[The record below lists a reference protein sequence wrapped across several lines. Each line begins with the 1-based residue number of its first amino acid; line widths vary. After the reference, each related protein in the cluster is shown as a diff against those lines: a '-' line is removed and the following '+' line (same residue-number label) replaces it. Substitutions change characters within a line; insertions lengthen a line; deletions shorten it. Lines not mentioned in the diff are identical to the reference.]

1 MRKYCTEDKT
11 LCCRLQIKAVD
22 NGRPQLK
29 ETCRVL
35 FTVVER
41 PLQSPSRPRFEDGA
55 RRVTVMES
63 DQVGHMVALV
73 SANDADGDKIWYS
86 IIGKCRL
93 SASANLRCEFAL
105 RWIRERMQVSVVCSL
120 SKQAAKRVSFA
131 CIVSGETFSQ
141 RDQSVHV

>member
-1 MRKYCTEDKT
+1 MSGRYASYWNAFLLLKNFWDIFFFKKNLTNQHVCF
-11 LCCRLQIKAVD
+11 QIKAVD

-41 PLQSPSRPRFEDGA
+41 PLQSPSRPRFADGA

-73 SANDADGDKIWYS
+73 TADDADGDKIWYS
-86 IIGKCRL
+86 IMGTYSYPNRNRI
-93 SASANLRCEFAL
+93 ASF
-105 RWIRERMQVSVVCSL
+105 
-120 SKQAAKRVSFA
+120 
-131 CIVSGETFSQ
+131 
-141 RDQSVHV
+141 